1 MTGKCDMKR
10 IFWNLDERRA
20 AGNVPEDIYGGF
32 VEHLGRNVYGGVWE
46 PGSPAADG
54 EGFRK
59 DVVRLVRELGMP
71 VTRYPGGCFTDLYRW
86 EDGVGPERR
95 AKLDPAW
102 HQLEPNTF
110 GLHEFMRWAEKAGTR
125 PLITINTANRSVLDT
140 QALYEYCNFPRG
152 TFQSDRRRA
161 NGAEK
166 PFGIK
171 DWCLGNELYGSWEI
185 GQMDAA
191 EYGRTVRE
199 HAKLLKQLDPDCRL
213 IACGQ
218 PDDGNWNRTV
228 LDLAGDYIDLLS
240 LHFLFRRGTSDEGDY
255 LRRVDAFEAQIVET
269 GKILREFEQKR
280 KRRVGISV
288 DEWIIWNL
296 ERGMVPEEE
305 WTCGMHL
312 LEQDY
317 TILEALIAGS
327 LLSCFQRHPQSVKLA
342 CIAQSVNVIAPIR
355 TEKDGTSW
363 KQSIFYPFA
372 LTSKYGRGLSLEPE
386 ECGNESGDL
395 YGSAVLDGAGGGLTL
410 FLTNRGAEA
419 IRFSAQMENAGT
431 PAECVT
437 MHHADHSVAN
447 GKDAEI
453 IAPRDLETEFDGKTV
468 HAVLPPF
475 SWNMIRLKMK

>member
-1 MTGKCDMKR
+1 MKN
-10 IFWNLDERRA
+10 ISWHLDESRSF
-20 AGNVPEDIYGGF
+20 GIVPEDIYGGF

-46 PGSPAADG
+46 PGSPAADE

-59 DVVRLVRELGMP
+59 DVRMLVRELGMP

-110 GLHEFMRWAEKAGTR
+110 GLHEFIRWAEKAGTR
-125 PLITINTANRSVLDT
+125 PLITVNTANRSVLDT

-166 PFGIK
+166 PFGIR
-171 DWCLGNELYGSWEI
+171 DWCLGYELYGSWEI

-218 PDDGNWNRTV
+218 PDNQDWNRTV
-228 LDLAGDYIDLLS
+228 LELAGGFIDMLS
-240 LHFLFRRGTSDEGDY
+240 LHTLFNHGKNADEQDY
-255 LRRVDAFEAQIVET
+255 LKSVDVFETQIIET
-269 GKILREFEQKR
+269 EKLLHEFELKSG
-280 KRRVGISV
+280 RRVGISA

-296 ERGMVPEEE
+296 ERGMKPEEE

-312 LEQDY
+312 LEQNY
-317 TILEALIAGS
+317 TILDALIAGS
-327 LLSCFQRHPQSVKLA
+327 LLSCFQRHPGSVKLA

-363 KQSIFYPFA
+363 KQSIFHPFA
-372 LTSKYGRGLSLEPE
+372 LTSKYGRGLSLKPE
-386 ECGNESGDL
+386 ETGNESGDL
-395 YGSAVLDGAGGGLTL
+395 YGSAVLSGTGTELTL
-410 FLTNRGAEA
+410 FLTNRGSEA
-419 IRFSAQMENAGT
+419 IRFSAETDFSGV
-431 PAECVT
+431 PAECLT
-437 MHHADHSVAN
+437 LHHDNHSASN
-447 GKDAEI
+447 GKDAEVI
-453 IAPRDLETEFDGKTV
+453 RPQKLEAEFTEKKLQ
-468 HAVLPPF
+468 AALPPF
-475 SWNMIRLKMK
+475 SWNMIRLKTK